1 MDENTFVAADQ
12 TEREIIWDALNEYRK
27 EHPEYTVA
35 VSEMIERVSQ
45 TFSWVR
51 NS

>member
-1 MDENTFVAADQ
+1 MDENTFVATDQ

-27 EHPEYTVA
+27 DHPEHMDTL
-35 VSEMIERVSQ
+35 SEMIERVSQ

-51 NS
+51 N